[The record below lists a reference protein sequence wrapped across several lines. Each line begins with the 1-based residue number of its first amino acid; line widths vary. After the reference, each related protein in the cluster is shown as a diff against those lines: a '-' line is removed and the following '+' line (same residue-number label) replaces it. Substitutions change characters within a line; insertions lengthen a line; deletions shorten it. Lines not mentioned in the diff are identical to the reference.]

1 MGSHLI
7 RTVAT
12 AIVASMSLAGCSTS
26 SPTLGEQLTAD
37 AEARTQLARKASEGE
52 RLIARGEA
60 LVERGQKRV
69 RRGEG
74 EVSEG
79 RELIE
84 RGERLLRDARREA
97 ENTGV

>member
-1 MGSHLI
+1 MRNLVLPTLVLLVGI
-7 RTVAT
+7 
-12 AIVASMSLAGCSTS
+12 AGCTTS
-26 SPTLGEQLTAD
+26 DPTLGERLTAD
-37 AEARTQLARKASEGE
+37 AEARTSLAAKATEGE
-52 RLIARGEA
+52 RLVRRGEA

-84 RGERLLRDARREA
+84 RGERLLRETQRSIDA
-97 ENTGV
+97 GV